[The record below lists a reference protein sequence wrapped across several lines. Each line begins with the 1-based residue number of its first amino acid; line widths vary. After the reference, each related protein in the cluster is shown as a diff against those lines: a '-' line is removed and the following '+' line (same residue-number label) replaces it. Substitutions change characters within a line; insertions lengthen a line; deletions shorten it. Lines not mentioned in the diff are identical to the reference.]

1 MLHVRYTHDQVNL
14 VNKKYLPRFSV
25 VQNNFSLQWRIQER
39 GPGRPS
45 PPLLLDQTEVRRA
58 ENFFLTRPFPPPPP
72 PSLSQGLDDR
82 TPSLYLKVWV
92 HH

>member
-1 MLHVRYTHDQVNL
+1 MLHVRYTHDQVKL

-39 GPGRPS
+39 GPRGPS

-58 ENFFLTRPFPPPPP
+58 EKLFLDTALPPPPP
-72 PSLSQGLDDR
+72 PR
-82 TPSLYLKVWV
+82 YLRVWMTAPLPLI
-92 HH
+92 